1 MKKNS
6 KKKTMNDKKAILDNE
21 KSFHDTAFKVGDLV
35 KICDAIPTKYR
46 PSHFPIYKE
55 WEEPTC
61 WGVILKVKEP
71 DGGAPQEI
79 AEEYKIYFMD
89 GIIGFYKFDELQLVA
104 EGEKR

>member
-1 MKKNS
+1 MKKHS
-6 KKKTMNDKKAILDNE
+6 KKNPMNNRKAILDNE

-35 KICDAIPTKYR
+35 KIRNVYERKYR
-46 PSHFPIYKE
+46 PHQYPVYKE
-55 WEEPTC
+55 WKEPTC

-71 DGGAPQEI
+71 DGGAPKKI

-89 GIIGFYKFDELQLVA
+89 GIIGFYKFDELQLIA

>member
-1 MKKNS
+1 MK
-6 KKKTMNDKKAILDNE
+6 I
-21 KSFHDTAFKVGDLV
+21 GDLV
-35 KICDAIPTKYR
+35 KIRKDIGTKYKPWR
-46 PSHFPIYKE
+46 FPIYKE
-55 WEEPTC
+55 WTEPTC

-71 DGGAPQEI
+71 DGGAPKEI